1 MLDFTLL
8 TPALSNKRGSLAL
21 LQLIVFIMQ
30 KSCVDTYALSGNMDS
45 IKLSSKG
52 QVIIPKHIRSAYH
65 WERGQELILID
76 TGNGILLKPKAPF
89 SESKLSEVAG
99 CLHYAGIAKTVDEM
113 DRAIAEGLKAQFN
126 DCD

>member
-1 MLDFTLL
+1 ME
-8 TPALSNKRGSLAL
+8 
-21 LQLIVFIMQ
+21 
-30 KSCVDTYALSGNMDS
+30 S

-65 WERGQELILID
+65 WETGQELILID

-89 SESKLSEVAG
+89 PESTLSEVAG
-99 CLHYAGIAKTVDEM
+99 CLHYAGAAKTLDEMNDAIAK
-113 DRAIAEGLKAQFN
+113 GLKAQFN

>member
-1 MLDFTLL
+1 
-8 TPALSNKRGSLAL
+8 
-21 LQLIVFIMQ
+21 
-30 KSCVDTYALSGNMDS
+30 MDS

-52 QVIIPKHIRSAYH
+52 QVIIPKHIRSTYH
-65 WERGQELILID
+65 WEPGQELILID

-89 SESKLSEVAG
+89 SESTLCQVAG
-99 CLHYAGIAKTVDEM
+99 CLHYTGTAKTVAEM

>member
-1 MLDFTLL
+1 MSYLFLTL
-8 TPALSNKRGSLAL
+8 G
-21 LQLIVFIMQ
+21 
-30 KSCVDTYALSGNMDS
+30 GNMDS
-45 IKLSSKG
+45 IKISSKG
-52 QVIIPKHIRSAYH
+52 QVIIPKHIRSAYRR
-65 WERGQELILID
+65 EPGQELILID

-89 SESKLSEVAG
+89 PESKPSEVAG